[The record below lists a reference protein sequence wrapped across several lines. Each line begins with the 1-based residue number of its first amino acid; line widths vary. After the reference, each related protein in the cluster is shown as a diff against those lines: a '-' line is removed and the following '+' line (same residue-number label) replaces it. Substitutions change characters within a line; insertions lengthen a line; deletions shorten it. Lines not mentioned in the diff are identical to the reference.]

1 MLARID
7 ACAKLLDNSKRLEA
21 EIFRNQSEI
30 EGLKDDLEAVSI
42 KLHEEKR
49 INLKLNAENDHLR
62 IKDVES
68 QRKISLL
75 LKLCGKTEADIV
87 TMLERN
93 TPVSDSELKK
103 YPKLKQLKE
112 QNSYKQQKSSQSLE
126 LEVANMEQQ
135 LMDQERLH
143 RTQLKEERLLWRKA
157 EKIHVQDKTTLRD
170 NVSQIQSSL
179 SGLESQIGILTCQ
192 LNKQKTEFRKNE
204 NKWLN
209 DKSVLVRK
217 IEFFEKYGTMEGTH
231 TEHRLKARMA
241 GGAADRNNK
250 EKMQKLVKEVEAK
263 EREVLRNK
271 EEIHSLK
278 NEIFKE
284 KAKSDAAANILA
296 KKTKSMT
303 EQVNIL
309 NDRCQRVSFI
319 SVKVDVIMIVFNQ
332 VEKRKAVEIEGY
344 QTDIKILRNKLSQ
357 LESKLLAV
365 AEVSEKE
372 EENKEILETLR
383 RELKQAEM
391 RRPKQWRN

>member
-319 SVKVDVIMIVFNQ
+319 FC
-332 VEKRKAVEIEGY
+332 
-344 QTDIKILRNKLSQ
+344 
-357 LESKLLAV
+357 ES
-365 AEVSEKE
+365 
-372 EENKEILETLR
+372 R
-383 RELKQAEM
+383 RYHDSF
-391 RRPKQWRN
+391 

>member
-1 MLARID
+1 
-7 ACAKLLDNSKRLEA
+7 
-21 EIFRNQSEI
+21 
-30 EGLKDDLEAVSI
+30 
-42 KLHEEKR
+42 
-49 INLKLNAENDHLR
+49 
-62 IKDVES
+62 
-68 QRKISLL
+68 
-75 LKLCGKTEADIV
+75 
-87 TMLERN
+87 MLERN

-209 DKSVLVRK
+209 DKSVLMRK

-241 GGAADRNNK
+241 GGAADRNSK
-250 EKMQKLVKEVEAK
+250 EKMQKLEKEVEAK

-319 SVKVDVIMIVFNQ
+319 FC
-332 VEKRKAVEIEGY
+332 
-344 QTDIKILRNKLSQ
+344 
-357 LESKLLAV
+357 ES
-365 AEVSEKE
+365 
-372 EENKEILETLR
+372 R
-383 RELKQAEM
+383 RYHDSF
-391 RRPKQWRN
+391 